1 MALRNVNWIS
11 GKKES
16 EIAGRVGKDDTQ
28 ADLPADSQ
36 KGSGIEGIRGP
47 GRWEWSI
54 GLKIQELVDKP
65 V

>member
-1 MALRNVNWIS
+1 MLTELV

-28 ADLPADSQ
+28 VDLPADSQ

-47 GRWEWSI
+47 GR
-54 GLKIQELVDKP
+54 
-65 V
+65 